1 MRCLALLAALGLSS
15 PASAKDFAPRDDLE
29 LVALDLATGAV
40 KWVHKGAPLGHAHF
54 ELYPKLLA
62 VYPHYD
68 LQDRS
73 KPMLLDPATGA
84 PATGAVAR
92 DPRDPKRLIAASSAQ
107 WIRGPVTLA
116 NGWTARFKAGY
127 TRTIEWTDSSSGK
140 VVWTIDP
147 GVYAERVLAYKE
159 LALVGWGYLTD
170 EAILAA
176 YQPGAKQPAWRL
188 DFNDLLGK
196 PKAKKAHGR
205 LGRVQPQVIGDV
217 LYLQTGQHVF
227 AIAPATGKILWRLD
241 AANAFGVPYEADLYG
256 GALDVSVFSRDK
268 DTLVVMFE
276 KRVFAL
282 DARTGRVQWHVAPD
296 TFPNTAFPLAH
307 GGVVYLSS
315 GPKRG
320 KAIRGVP

>member
-1 MRCLALLAALGLSS
+1 MRRLALLAALALSS
-15 PASAKDFAPRDDLE
+15 PASATDFAPRDDLE
-29 LVALDLATGAV
+29 IVALDLATGAV
-40 KWVHKGAPLGHAHF
+40 RWVHKGAPLGNAHF

-62 VYPHYD
+62 VYPNYD
-68 LQDRS
+68 RQDFS

-84 PATGAVAR
+84 VVSDT
-92 DPRDPKRLIAASSAQ
+92 RDPKQRIAASSAQ
-107 WIRGPVTLA
+107 WSRGPVTLA
-116 NGWTARFKAGY
+116 NGWTATFDAGN
-127 TRTIEWTDSSSGK
+127 TRTIEWTDPSTGK

-147 GVYAERVLAYKE
+147 GVYAERVLAYKD

-170 EAILAA
+170 EAILEA
-176 YQPGAKQPAWRL
+176 YKPGAKTPAWRI
-188 DFNDLLGK
+188 DFNVLLNK
-196 PKAKKAHGR
+196 PKAKKARER
-205 LGRVQPQVIGDV
+205 LGRVQPQLIGDV

-227 AIAPATGKILWRLD
+227 AIAPTTGKILWRLD
-241 AANAFGVPYEADLYG
+241 AANAIGVPYEPGLYG

-282 DARTGRVQWHVAPD
+282 DAGTGRVRWHINPD
-296 TFPNTAFPLAH
+296 TFPHSAFPLAH

-320 KAIRGVP
+320 KAIRGKP

>member
-1 MRCLALLAALGLSS
+1 MRRLALLAALGLSI
-15 PASAKDFAPRDDLE
+15 PASAKSFVPRDDLE
-29 LVALDLATGAV
+29 IVALDLATGAV
-40 KWVHKGAPLGHAHF
+40 KWVHKPAPLGHAHF
-54 ELYPKLLA
+54 ELYPRLLA

-68 LQDRS
+68 QQDRS
-73 KPMLLDPATGA
+73 KPLLLDPATGA
-84 PATGAVAR
+84 ALSDT
-92 DPRDPKRLIAASSAQ
+92 RDPKRLIAASSAQ

-116 NGWTARFKAGY
+116 NGWTANFKAGY
-127 TRTIEWTDSSSGK
+127 TRKIEWTDPRSGK

-176 YQPGAKQPAWRL
+176 YKPGAKQPAWRL

-196 PKAKKAHGR
+196 PQAKKAHGR

-227 AIAPATGKILWRLD
+227 AIAPATGKIQWRLD
-241 AANAFGVPYEADLYG
+241 AADAIGVRYEPDLYG

-296 TFPNTAFPLAH
+296 TFPHSAFPLAH
-307 GGVVYLSS
+307 DGVVYLSS

-320 KAIRGVP
+320 PAIRGRP

>member
-1 MRCLALLAALGLSS
+1 MRRLALVAALALSNH
-15 PASAKDFAPRDDLE
+15 ASAKSFAPRDDLE
-29 LVALDLATGAV
+29 IVALDLETGAV
-40 KWVHKGAPLGHAHF
+40 KWVHRGAPLGNAHF

-84 PATGAVAR
+84 VVR
-92 DPRDPKRLIAASSAQ
+92 DTRDPKQLRAASSAQ

-116 NGWTARFKAGY
+116 NGWTAKFDAGN
-127 TRTIEWTDSSSGK
+127 TRTIEWKDPGTGK

-147 GVYAERVLAYKE
+147 GVYAERVLAYKD

-170 EAILAA
+170 EAILEA
-176 YQPGAKQPAWRL
+176 YRPGAKQPAWRL
-188 DFNDLLGK
+188 DFNVLLGK
-196 PKAKKAHGR
+196 PKAKKAPGR

-241 AANAFGVPYEADLYG
+241 AANAIGVPYEPDLYG

-282 DARTGRVQWHVAPD
+282 DARTGRVRWHVDPD
-296 TFPNTAFPLAH
+296 TFPHSAFPLAH

-320 KAIRGVP
+320 KAIRGKP

>member
-1 MRCLALLAALGLSS
+1 MRRLALLAALALSG
-15 PASAKDFAPRDDLE
+15 PASARDFAPRDDLE
-29 LVALDLATGAV
+29 IVALDLATGAV

-54 ELYPKLLA
+54 ELYPRLLA

-73 KPMLLDPATGA
+73 RPMLLDPATGA
-84 PATGAVAR
+84 AASDT
-92 DPRDPKRLIAASSAQ
+92 RDPKRLIAASSAQ

-116 NGWTARFKAGY
+116 RGWTAKFDAGN
-127 TRTIEWTDSSSGK
+127 TRTIEWKDPGTGK
-140 VVWTIDP
+140 IVWTIDP
-147 GVYAERVLAYKE
+147 GVYAERVLAYKD

-176 YQPGAKQPAWRL
+176 YRPGAKQPAWRI
-188 DFNDLLGK
+188 DFNVLLGK
-196 PKAKKAHGR
+196 PKAKKALDR

-241 AANAFGVPYEADLYG
+241 AANEIGVPYEPDLYG
-256 GALDVSVFSRDK
+256 GALDMSVFARDQ

-282 DARTGRVQWHVAPD
+282 DARTGRVRWHVAPD
-296 TFPNTAFPLAH
+296 TFPHAAFPLAH

-315 GPKRG
+315 GPRRG
-320 KAIRGVP
+320 KAIRVDP